1 MINFDIAFERL
12 INHEGNYV
20 NNPADPGGET
30 KFGISKRS
38 YPNVD
43 IKNLTREQAK
53 EIYHK
58 DFWYVIGDTIDSA
71 ILFQVFDFA
80 VNAGIQT
87 AIRKL
92 QDAVN
97 VADDGHWGPASIKAA
112 MNMDKNDILMRFSA
126 RKIRYYTKLTTFYPQ
141 FNPEKDGFGK
151 GWMNR
156 VADDLDLAAEDN

>member
-1 MINFDIAFERL
+1 MVNFDVAFDRL

-30 KFGISKRS
+30 KFGISKRA

-43 IKNLTREQAK
+43 IKNLTRDQAK
-53 EIYHK
+53 EIYRK
-58 DFWYVIGDTIDSA
+58 DFWNVVGDSVDAA
-71 ILFQVFDFA
+71 IRFQVFDFA

-97 VADDGHWGPASIKAA
+97 MADDGHW
-112 MNMDKNDILMRFSA
+112 
-126 RKIRYYTKLTTFYPQ
+126 
-141 FNPEKDGFGK
+141 
-151 GWMNR
+151 
-156 VADDLDLAAEDN
+156 